1 MARGTTLV
9 FKNHQQNGS
18 FRSHQILKKKI
29 PITSSFVIV
38 SCPWFLLFCFV
49 LYHQS
54 WRSTYTQAFKNIV
67 VFGLKNR
74 GRLIHESTYTRENT
88 VLLLLLL
95 LLTITMTTTTTT
107 IMNTKYCYCYNNNYY
122 YCCTTTTTIKFSYF
136 WLRTVT
142 IFLLNLSSCRR
153 EIMKASVHKL
163 GQWKWIKTQIII

>member
-29 PITSSFVIV
+29 PITSSLIV

-54 WRSTYTQAFKNIV
+54 WRSTYTRVFKNIN

-74 GRLIHESTYTRENT
+74 GWLIHKSTYTRENT
-88 VLLLLLL
+88 VYFLPQFIESRRRSKKK
-95 LLTITMTTTTTT
+95 TRSRGQVKKRGTGEIGSTTEISIGTWGTWKTQSTGSGQTTGC
-107 IMNTKYCYCYNNNYY
+107 NSH
-122 YCCTTTTTIKFSYF
+122 CCTQCSKPD
-136 WLRTVT
+136 WLLPCPAHCPQCCAAR
-142 IFLLNLSSCRR
+142 
-153 EIMKASVHKL
+153 
-163 GQWKWIKTQIII
+163 